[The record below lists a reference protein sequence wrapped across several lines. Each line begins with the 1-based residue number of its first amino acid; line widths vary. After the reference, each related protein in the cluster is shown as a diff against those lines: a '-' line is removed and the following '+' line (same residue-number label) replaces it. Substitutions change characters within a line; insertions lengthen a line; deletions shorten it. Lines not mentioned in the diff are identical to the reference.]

1 MGVDI
6 YATFSKLIK
15 VSETAGTWVSV
26 QSEEKTESISK
37 PNLDLHIEDF
47 FNRIAHFI
55 AAFIVFVCI
64 LVVLVT
70 ICILKN
76 NMCINFF
83 RTCCKKAGKRLVR
96 TKSKHRVR
104 INTRPIIREDIPLNI
119 TSNENNNTIDD
130 IAINV
135 EDQISVPE
143 NQISLNSIADKY
155 LAKSMKTS
163 IV

>member
-1 MGVDI
+1 M
-6 YATFSKLIK
+6 
-15 VSETAGTWVSV
+15 
-26 QSEEKTESISK
+26 
-37 PNLDLHIEDF
+37 
-47 FNRIAHFI
+47 
-55 AAFIVFVCI
+55 
-64 LVVLVT
+64 
-70 ICILKN
+70 
-76 NMCINFF
+76 
-83 RTCCKKAGKRLVR
+83 
-96 TKSKHRVR
+96 R